1 MRVPYARLTAVLA
14 LVALVTAGCDAAAT
28 PLATPQ
34 VCGMKV
40 AVIGP
45 LTGDSADLG
54 GNIRSGAE
62 LAFTQYRKRHPDC
75 PAELVAF
82 DSQGDPK
89 QAPALVQNIVADPK
103 IMGVIGPAFSGEAEA
118 AGPLLD
124 QGGVPVVTV
133 SATRTNLSQRGW
145 STFHRLLG
153 NDASQGPA
161 AARYIDTVLGARKAF
176 VVDDTGAYGRGLA
189 DEVAATLSGKVVQR
203 ASVPPRQVDFS
214 SVVSQIRSAGADVVF
229 YGGYY
234 SGAGTLL
241 KAMREAGVSAAFV
254 AGDGVKDAGFVR
266 AAGKRAAEGAVITCP
281 CLPPERA
288 ARDFPGSYRAEFGR
302 DAGTY
307 SAEAYDAASIF
318 LAGFEAGHATR
329 RDMEA
334 FVDAYA
340 HDGVTGRLQFTP
352 QGELVDTAVVLW
364 AYRVTD
370 GMVVADR
377 EIPRTRPSA

>member
-1 MRVPYARLTAVLA
+1 MRAPYAWLTATLA
-14 LVALVTAGCDAAAT
+14 LLALATAAAGCDAAAD
-28 PLATPQ
+28 PPVSAPSP
-34 VCGMKV
+34 CGLKI

-45 LTGDSADLG
+45 LSGDSADLG
-54 GNIRSGAE
+54 SNIRSGAA
-62 LAFTQYRKRHPDC
+62 LAFAQYNQRHPDC
-75 PAELVAF
+75 TAKLVDF

-89 QAPALVQNIVADPK
+89 QAPALVQEIVADPK

-118 AGPLLD
+118 AGPALE
-124 QGGVPVVTV
+124 QGGVTIITT

-153 NDASQGPA
+153 NDAAQGPA
-161 AARYIDTVLGARKAF
+161 AARYIDTVLHARKAF
-176 VVDDTGAYGRGLA
+176 VIDDTGAYGRGLA
-189 DEVAATLSGKVVQR
+189 DEVVTTLSGKVVQR
-203 ASVPPRQVDFS
+203 ATVLPRQFDFS
-214 SVVSQIRSAGADVVF
+214 SVVSQIRSADADVVF

-241 KAMREAGVSAAFV
+241 KAMREAGVKATFV

-266 AAGKRAAEGAVITCP
+266 AAGVPAAEGAVITCP

-288 ARDFPGSYRAEFGR
+288 SRGFPEQYRAEFGR

-307 SAEAYDAASIF
+307 SAEAYDAAMIF
-318 LAGFEAGHATR
+318 LAGFEAGRTTR
-329 RDMEA
+329 RDMES
-334 FVDAYA
+334 FVDGYA

-352 QGELVDTAVVLW
+352 QGELVDSAIVVW

-370 GMVVADR
+370 GAVVADR
-377 EIPRTRPSA
+377 EIPHT